1 MTTHTPDWS
10 RLVAIDLETYYDQD
24 YTLKKLSTSEY
35 VRDPRFRAQMLG
47 IRIGNGKTRTIPHA
61 KIPAELSKINWATH
75 SLLCHNTAFDGLI
88 LSHHY
93 GVVPA
98 YYYDTLSMARGL
110 HSNEIGAGLDEVSI
124 HYGGAGKLEGILDQ
138 TQGVLEWSKELFA
151 ATAPY
156 CANDVDEMIRVFKL
170 MLPQMPSDEMD
181 LINLTCRMFCDPVLR
196 VDIPR
201 VEAELKRELDRRE
214 ELLSSIVDLDEYDM
228 MKLLKGKERN
238 LEPKERDMLMV
249 KRIIG
254 SAERFAELLRAEGIE
269 PPTKISPA
277 WMKLPKEERE
287 NEEGLKKKYTYAF
300 AKDDHKFTDLPN
312 RTEDW
317 GFDLNDPSQVE
328 AMVAKQER
336 VQALVDSRIIT
347 KSTTNV
353 TRAERFL
360 KAGADG
366 MPLPVGYAYYRAHT
380 GRFGGTNKMNFQNL
394 PRGGELRLSILAPKG
409 HMIAVADS
417 GQIEARV
424 NAWLWGQND
433 LLEAFRAADNGTGR
447 DAYCN
452 FADHIYGRTITK
464 ADAVE
469 RQVGKVAVLGL
480 GYQMGAAKFQMTLAK
495 SKIYFELDRCK
506 EIVTTYREVN
516 ARIANGWRFCD
527 RIINDMF
534 AGRAGHHG
542 PIAWEKETIYLPNG
556 MRLKYPDLKKTLGDD
571 DYPEWTYQSK
581 DSRKKMYGGLLCL
594 GASTQV
600 LTDRGWLS
608 IIEVRQTDKLWDG
621 TNWVEHSGLVFQGV
635 KKTIDFGGVDM
646 TPDHEV
652 LVDGDWYAAEETTH
666 NEATSSFTRHH
677 RTPDGYDDRNE
688 TVGQRWKKDS
698 LVHNLRLRADENT
711 ARLRVLEGQHK
722 ELRVLD
728 QEVYVGCDDD
738 SWDVTAPSISCLAG
752 HVGSVQVTDTSGV
765 GEIRRTRHNG
775 VRTLEKVR
783 RVLGGH
789 GRDLPE
795 GSGPGSDRQHAGVQ
809 PRKLQMDGPKN
820 KRPQHQSWGSD
831 RHTSWRDALVG
842 GSRGVRGRKN
852 DASLPQRRRMAC
864 APNVRQT
871 RPNEQAVFDL
881 VSAGPLKRFTVRGT
895 DGKPFIVHNCENIIQ
910 ALARIIVMWQMLQID
925 KKYRVVMTTH
935 DEVACIVKKAQAQKC
950 MDYLSQ
956 CMRTPPDWCLDLP
969 LNSEG
974 KVDVNYSK

>member
-1 MTTHTPDWS
+1 MTPHIPDWS
-10 RLVAIDLETYYDQD
+10 RLVSIDLETYYDQD

-35 VRDPRFRAQMLG
+35 VRDPRFKAQMMG
-47 IRIGNGKTRTIPHA
+47 IRIGNGKTRTVPHA
-61 KIPAELSKINWATH
+61 KIPAELAKINWATH

-124 HYGGAGKLEGILDQ
+124 HYGGAGKLDGLDQ
-138 TQGVLEWSKELFA
+138 TQGVVNWSKKLFA
-151 ATAPY
+151 AIAPY
-156 CANDVDEMIRVFKL
+156 CANDVDEMIRVFRL

-214 ELLSSIVDLDEYDM
+214 ELLTSIVDLDEYDM

-254 SAERFAELLRAEGIE
+254 SAERFADLLRAEGID
-269 PPTKISPA
+269 PPVKISPA
-277 WMKLPKEERE
+277 WMKLPKAERE
-287 NEEGLKKKYTYAF
+287 SEEGLEKKYTYAF

-317 GFDLNDPSQVE
+317 GFDLNNPEHVE
-328 AMVAKQER
+328 AMVLKQER
-336 VQALVDSRIIT
+336 VQALVDCRIIV

-366 MPLPVGYAYYRAHT
+366 LPLPVGYAYYRAHCLTGDAEVLTRTGWMRLDIWKGGDIAQWAENGAVVFAEAIPNAFGIAEPMVTANSRYHNARYTLGHTIPGFTSCGTFAPRQAGNAAASRFMFPISGTQDGDALITVLDAQIAVMVQADGNIRTDTRSGRCIRFGFKKHRKIVRCMALLTEAQIPYSQRVSTSGVTTIYIGASDMHLALKLLDETTKRFLPVILNAPLKVKHAFIDELTHWDGDVEPHRKGFTYSTTDRPNAEMVQTLAHLTGQSAYVSERSRKRNWATSYRVHVRSDSMTRSEPKHYSTQWFSGEVFCPTTQTGFFLMRQNGKIVVTGNT

-433 LLEAFRAADNGTGR
+433 LIDGFRAADAGTGR

-452 FADHIYGRTITK
+452 FADHIYGRVITK
-464 ADAVE
+464 ENDPVE

-480 GYQMGAAKFQMTLAK
+480 GYQMGAAKFQTTLAK

-516 ARIANGWRFCD
+516 HRIAAGWRFCD

-542 PIAWEKETIYLPNG
+542 PISWEKETIFLPNG
-556 MRLKYPDLKKTLGDD
+556 MKLKYPDLKKTLGEN

-581 DSRKKMYGGLLCL
+581 DSRKKMYGGLL
-594 GASTQV
+594 T
-600 LTDRGWLS
+600 
-608 IIEVRQTDKLWDG
+608 
-621 TNWVEHSGLVFQGV
+621 
-635 KKTIDFGGVDM
+635 
-646 TPDHEV
+646 
-652 LVDGDWYAAEETTH
+652 
-666 NEATSSFTRHH
+666 
-677 RTPDGYDDRNE
+677 
-688 TVGQRWKKDS
+688 
-698 LVHNLRLRADENT
+698 
-711 ARLRVLEGQHK
+711 
-722 ELRVLD
+722 
-728 QEVYVGCDDD
+728 
-738 SWDVTAPSISCLAG
+738 
-752 HVGSVQVTDTSGV
+752 
-765 GEIRRTRHNG
+765 
-775 VRTLEKVR
+775 
-783 RVLGGH
+783 
-789 GRDLPE
+789 
-795 GSGPGSDRQHAGVQ
+795 
-809 PRKLQMDGPKN
+809 
-820 KRPQHQSWGSD
+820 
-831 RHTSWRDALVG
+831 
-842 GSRGVRGRKN
+842 
-852 DASLPQRRRMAC
+852 
-864 APNVRQT
+864 
-871 RPNEQAVFDL
+871 
-881 VSAGPLKRFTVRGT
+881 
-895 DGKPFIVHNCENIIQ
+895 ENIVQ

-925 KKYRVVMTTH
+925 KKYCVVMTTH

>member
-1 MTTHTPDWS
+1 MPPHTPDWS
-10 RLVAIDLETYYDQD
+10 RLVSIDFETYYDQD

-35 VRDPRFRAQMLG
+35 IRDPRFKAQMMG
-47 IRIGNGKTRTIPHA
+47 IKIGNGKTRIIPHA
-61 KIPAELSKINWATH
+61 KIAQELSKINWATH
-75 SLLCHNTAFDGLI
+75 SLLCHNTAFDGFI

-110 HSNEIGAGLDEVSI
+110 HSNEIGAGLDEVSVF
-124 HYGGAGKLEGILDQ
+124 YGGHGKLEGLEN
-138 TQGVLEWSKELFA
+138 TCGVLDWSKELFA
-151 ATAPY
+151 ATAVY
-156 CANDVDEMIRVFKL
+156 CANDVDEMVRVFKL

-214 ELLSSIVDLDEYDM
+214 ELLTSIVDLDCYDPK
-228 MKLLKGKERN
+228 KLLKGKERQ
-238 LEPKERDMLMV
+238 LVGKERDMLMV

-254 SAERFAELLRAEGIE
+254 SAECFADLLRDEDIE
-269 PPTKISPA
+269 PPVKISPA
-277 WMKLPKEERE
+277 WMKLPREERE
-287 NEEGLKKKYTYAF
+287 SEEGLKRKYTYAF

-312 RTEDW
+312 KTEDW
-317 GFDLNDPSQVE
+317 GFDLNNPDHVE
-328 AMVAKQER
+328 AMVEKQER
-336 VQALVDSRIIT
+336 IQALVDSRIIT

-380 GRFGGTNKMNFQNL
+380 GRYGGTNKMNFQNL

-409 HMIAVADS
+409 HMIAVVDS

-433 LLEAFRAADNGTGR
+433 LLDAFRAADNGTGR

-452 FADHIYGRTITK
+452 FADHIYGREITK
-464 ADAVE
+464 TDAVE

-480 GYQMGAAKFQMTLAK
+480 GYQMGAAKFQTTLAK

-516 ARIANGWRFCD
+516 NRIANGWRFCD

-534 AGRAGHHG
+534 AGRTGHHG
-542 PIAWEKETIYLPNG
+542 PIAWEKETIFLPNG
-556 MRLKYPDLKKTLGDD
+556 MRLKYPDLKKTMGDN

-581 DSRKKMYGGLLCL
+581 DIRKKMYGGLLCL

-608 IIEVRQTDKLWDG
+608 IIEVRRRDKLWDG
-621 TNWVEHSGLVFQGV
+621 INWVDHSGLVFQGV
-635 KKTIDFGGVDM
+635 KETIDFGGVDM
-646 TPDHEV
+646 TPEHEV
-652 LVDGDWYAAEETTH
+652 LVDGDWHAAQDTTY

-688 TVGQRWKKDS
+688 TIGQRRKKDS
-698 LVHNLRLRADENT
+698 LVHSLRLRANKNT

-728 QEVYVGCDDD
+728 WKVSIRRTYDPR
-738 SWDVTAPSISCLAG
+738 DVTAPSISCLAG
-752 HVGSVQVTDTSGV
+752 HVGSMQVTDTSVV

-795 GSGPGSDRQHAGVQ
+795 GSGPGSDRQHAGIQ
-809 PRKLQMDGPKN
+809 PRKLQMDRSKN
-820 KRPQHQSWGSD
+820 KHSQHQGRGSN
-831 RHTSWRDALVG
+831 RYASRRDALVG
-842 GSRGVRGRKN
+842 SSRGIRDWKYNSAV
-852 DASLPQRRRMAC
+852 SQERRLAG
-864 APNVRQT
+864 APDVRQT
-871 RPNEQAVFDL
+871 GPNEQAVFDL
-881 VSAGPLKRFTVRGT
+881 VDAGPLKRFTVRGA
-895 DGKPFIVHNCENIIQ
+895 DGKPFLVHNCENVIQ
-910 ALARIIVMWQMLQID
+910 ALARIVVMWQMLQVD

-935 DEVACIVKKAQAQKC
+935 DEFACVVKKSQAEKC
-950 MDYLSQ
+950 LELMTQ
-956 CMRTPPDWCLDLP
+956 WMKTPPDWCPDLP